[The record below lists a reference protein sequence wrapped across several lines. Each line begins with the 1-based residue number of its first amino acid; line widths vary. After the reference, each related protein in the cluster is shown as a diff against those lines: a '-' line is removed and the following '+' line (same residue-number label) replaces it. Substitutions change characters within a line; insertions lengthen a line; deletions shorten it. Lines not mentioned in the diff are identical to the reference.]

1 MSEQLTVVNEHN
13 KAPQIL
19 YQLYLLIFT
28 AFISLVSL
36 SLISLRSHL
45 CGVSITKKNSHSL
58 LSYKYGAFLRHKHY
72 LFQQFQ

>member
-36 SLISLRSHL
+36 SL
-45 CGVSITKKNSHSL
+45 TSL
-58 LSYKYGAFLRHKHY
+58 LSHLYGVSVTEKNSLILLPYQYGGFLSNKHY
-72 LFQQFQ
+72 LFQQF